1 MNAEAR
7 AVTPSAAFGCAVC
20 GAQLDQL
27 HVDVGDDGVRCCFC
41 GAQQDAE
48 PVLAGASRRSARSAD
63 VGETL
68 RTGRMARG
76 ETLEQAARFT
86 RIRPSYLRDLEHGD
100 PGSFEPYPGRVYGR
114 FFLREYASHL
124 GLDPEPLVR
133 RFDEAAAPAP
143 VRLPEP
149 KRVTRPPHPRRWA
162 VGATLLLILLLVV
175 GSLAARD
182 GQEPGVSAA
191 APQTGEAVAEAQP
204 PNQEPPTPPP
214 ADDTSVRAVIDLSRD
229 CWILG
234 VVDGETVLEE
244 TVPAGE
250 AVRLR
255 ADRRMELRLGDAGA
269 ADLTVNGRPVRTGVS
284 GAIADLAFVLR
295 DGRAVSV

>member
-1 MNAEAR
+1 LNAEAR
-7 AVTPSAAFGCAVC
+7 AVTPSAAFECAVC

-41 GAQQDAE
+41 GAQQDPE
-48 PVLAGASRRSARSAD
+48 PVLAGASHRSARSAD
-63 VGETL
+63 VGQTL

-76 ETLEQAARFT
+76 ETLEQASRFT
-86 RIRPSYLRDLEHGD
+86 RIRPTYLRDLEHGD

-133 RFDEAAAPAP
+133 RFDEAAAPTP

-149 KRVTRPPHPRRWA
+149 KRVARTPHPRRWA
-162 VGATLLLILLLVV
+162 VGATLLLIALLVA
-175 GSLAARD
+175 GSLATRD
-182 GQEPGVSAA
+182 RREPDVGAVPPPSAVVDPQPPSQEPL
-191 APQTGEAVAEAQP
+191 TQP
-204 PNQEPPTPPP
+204 P
-214 ADDTSVRAVIDLSRD
+214 AGDTSVRAVIELSRD
-229 CWILG
+229 CWILA

-244 TVPAGE
+244 TVPAGKT
-250 AVRLR
+250 VRLR

-269 ADLTVNGRPVRTGVS
+269 ADLTVNGRSVRTGAS
-284 GAIADLAFVLR
+284 GAIVDLAFALR
-295 DGRAVSV
+295 DGRVVSV

>member
-1 MNAEAR
+1 LNAEAR
-7 AVTPSAAFGCAVC
+7 AVTPSAAFECAVC

-41 GAQQDAE
+41 GARQDAE
-48 PVLAGASRRSARSAD
+48 PVLAGASRRTARSAG

-76 ETLEQAARFT
+76 ETLEQASRFT

-143 VRLPEP
+143 LRLPQP
-149 KRVTRPPHPRRWA
+149 TRVTRSPHPRRWA
-162 VGATLLLILLLVV
+162 VGATLLLIALLVV

-182 GQEPGVSAA
+182 DEEPDVGA
-191 APQTGEAVAEAQP
+191 APTPTTPAVEGAQP
-204 PNQEPPTPPP
+204 SSQETATPPP
-214 ADDTSVRAVIDLSRD
+214 ADDTSVRAVIQLSRD
-229 CWILG
+229 CWILA

-250 AVRLR
+250 KIRLR

-269 ADLTVNGRPVRTGVS
+269 ADLTVNGRSVRTGVP
-284 GAIADLAFVLR
+284 GAIVDLAFALR
-295 DGRAVSV
+295 DGRVVSV

>member
-1 MNAEAR
+1 MRAEAR
-7 AVTPSAAFGCAVC
+7 AASPSAEFECATC
-20 GAQLDQL
+20 GAHLDLL
-27 HVDVGDDGVRCCFC
+27 HLDVGSERASCSFC
-41 GAQQDAE
+41 GTPQDAAITARS
-48 PVLAGASRRSARSAD
+48 PARRSLD

-68 RTGRMARG
+68 RTGRVARG

-149 KRVTRPPHPRRWA
+149 KHVTRAPHQRRWA
-162 VGATLLLILLLVV
+162 VGATLLLIALLFV

-182 GQEPGVSAA
+182 GRKPDAVDAPPPSAVVD
-191 APQTGEAVAEAQP
+191 PQP
-204 PNQEPPTPPP
+204 PSREPPTPPP
-214 ADDTSVRAVIDLSRD
+214 AADTSVRAVIELSRD
-229 CWILG
+229 CWILA
-234 VVDGETVLEE
+234 VVDGETVRQE

-250 AVRLR
+250 TVRLR
-255 ADRRMELRLGDAGA
+255 AERRMELRLGDAGA
-269 ADLTVNGRPVRTGVS
+269 AELTVNGRSVGTGAS
-284 GAIADLAFVLR
+284 GAIVDLAFALR
-295 DGRAVSV
+295 DGRVVAA